1 MCQRWRGQLEQPRT
15 YGTVRA
21 ARAASRGCRI
31 RSVPGAMGIETLVAR
46 ALNKVL
52 GNFVEDI
59 SPESLKLAV
68 LSGRASLE

>member
-1 MCQRWRGQLEQPRT
+1 
-15 YGTVRA
+15 
-21 ARAASRGCRI
+21 
-31 RSVPGAMGIETLVAR
+31 MGIETLVAR